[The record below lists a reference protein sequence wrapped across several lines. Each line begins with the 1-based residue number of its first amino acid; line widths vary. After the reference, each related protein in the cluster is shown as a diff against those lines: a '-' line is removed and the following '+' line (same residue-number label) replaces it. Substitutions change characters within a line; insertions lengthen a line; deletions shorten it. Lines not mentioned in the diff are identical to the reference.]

1 MSELQNLIQAAEI
14 YKNSRDVEDNVS
26 PCYWFVDTKFTDIVD
41 NPLTETI
48 LDIKPFFNFG
58 KSQIS
63 CPFSSTNVVF
73 RSFKKLQHRS
83 FDKET
88 QTGSAMVDLRINRS
102 FWTDNN
108 VGFMIAYF
116 EKGVPSKS
124 YSCCIVLANTE
135 KSRDAM
141 VGYKEVSAS
150 YGTDPT
156 KIIMQYEGPYNTSG
170 SARIRYFNEP
180 KLDIYCNVFSGFVI
194 NKSGFFV
201 NKTSYPYQYYGSSSV
216 KVYRDYDK
224 TMKYNNIPITGSDLD
239 DFNSIDTLK
248 GDARKSFILKNGI
261 DVEAKRKADEAAEVK
276 RKADEAAEVKRK
288 ADEAEAKIKADDAES
303 KRNDKNQKEP
313 VKPKESD
320 KVPDKEPKVP
330 DKEPKV
336 PDKSSGSSDEVNK
349 SSNFSGL
356 NSFYDNNSNLIKGVA
371 GVGAL
376 YMGYK
381 WFNKNKSKSSYD
393 DSSSSDIRRS
403 SRRRFKR
410 RNTDDISTPIK
421 RRRSTRRRYGDRKS
435 SYRGRYK
442 Y

>member
-26 PCYWFVDTKFTDIVD
+26 PCYWFVDANFTDIVD

-116 EKGVPSKS
+116 EKGVPSKL

-141 VGYKEVSAS
+141 IGYKEVSAS

-276 RKADEAAEVKRK
+276 RKADEA
-288 ADEAEAKIKADDAES
+288 EA
-303 KRNDKNQKEP
+303 KRNDKKQKEP
-313 VKPKESD
+313 
-320 KVPDKEPKVP
+320 KEPKEP
-330 DKEPKV
+330 DKSSG
-336 PDKSSGSSDEVNK
+336 SSGSSDEVNK

-393 DSSSSDIRRS
+393 DNSSSDIRRS

-421 RRRSTRRRYGDRKS
+421 RKRSTRRRYGDKKS